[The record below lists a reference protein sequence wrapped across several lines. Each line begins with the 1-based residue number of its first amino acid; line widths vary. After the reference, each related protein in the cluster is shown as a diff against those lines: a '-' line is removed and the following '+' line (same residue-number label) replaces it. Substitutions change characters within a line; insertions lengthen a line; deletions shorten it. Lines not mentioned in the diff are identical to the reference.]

1 VTGNNLAAEP
11 VSMAEQIPLHRLMPV
26 GSRPSS
32 MCI

>member
-1 VTGNNLAAEP
+1 MTGNKLAAEA
-11 VSMAEQIPLHRLMPV
+11 VSMAEQIRLPRLMPV